1 MLSKSTRLLA
11 VGTAAAIAL
20 VSFAPAPTAEASAR
34 SHAVTKAATWLVKNP
49 ATVDDG
55 ISGEIAA
62 ATALAVADRNAATL
76 RSRVGA
82 LEKKASTATDLTTKK
97 PGNAANLIILV
108 RAMHL
113 NPKSFGGVDLVQMLL
128 DGSHLG
134 VGDPT
139 PGMVGDT
146 AGSAYGQALAIIAL
160 KRSHQPVPTAIVA
173 RLLESQNATSGAF
186 GYEYPVGTFN
196 EDPDSTAL
204 AVQALHLLGGYSAEI
219 KKAAA
224 WAKKAQTKQGYWGTW
239 SPVDSTSLMA
249 SALKLVHR
257 SSGKAYSWLRT
268 QQLKD
273 GGFPAELRKTTSTS
287 NLLATADATY
297 LLTGKSMATFSYK
310 LKGYY
315 WSPRPKVSGTAK
327 VGSTLTAKFGTWSP
341 KPTLSIQWLRSGKA
355 IVGAT
360 SATYTLTAA
369 DLGKRIRVEV
379 VAGGIGLKKVTRVS
393 SPTKHVR
400 Q

>member
-49 ATVDDG
+49 ATVGDG

-62 ATALAVADRNAATL
+62 ATALAVANRNAATL
-76 RSRVGA
+76 RGRVAA
-82 LEKKASTATDLTTKK
+82 LEAKAATIDSTK
-97 PGNAANLIILV
+97 PGNAATLTILV

-113 NPKSFGGVDLVQMLL
+113 NPKTFGGTNLVQTLL
-128 DGSHLG
+128 DGSNLTG
-134 VGDPT
+134 ADPLRPVGQ
-139 PGMVGDT
+139 VG
-146 AGSAYGQALAIIAL
+146 AYGSAYGQALAIIAL
-160 KRSHQPVPTAIVA
+160 KRAHQAVPAAIVST
-173 RLLESQNATSGAF
+173 LLTFQDATSGAF
-186 GYEYPVGTFN
+186 GYDAGGFVA
-196 EDPDSTAL
+196 DPDSTAL
-204 AVQALHLLGGYSAEI
+204 AIQALHLLGKHSTNI
-219 KKAAA
+219 NKAVA

-257 SSGKAYSWLRT
+257 SSGKAYSWLLT

-327 VGSTLTAKFGTWSP
+327 VGSILTAKFGTWSP

-360 SATYTLTAA
+360 SPTYTLTAA

-393 SPTKHVR
+393 SPTKHVH